1 MFIQRLCCAL
11 LVTFVAA
18 FSLNINAQSLPEG
31 VSKRSTVEG
40 ITEYRL
46 PNGLAV
52 LLFPDET
59 KPLVTVNMTYRV
71 GSKHENYGETGMAHL
86 LEHLLF
92 KGTPSIPDLSAQMN
106 RRGFKMNGTTYFDRT
121 NYHETFTANAEY
133 LDWALRMEADRM
145 VNSFI
150 AKKDLDSEMNV
161 VWDELRRGENNPS
174 RVLTQRM
181 MAAAFDWH
189 NYGKPTIGAPSD
201 LENVSI
207 EKLQAFYKTYYQP
220 DNAVLTVAG
229 RIDETKTLAL
239 IVEAFKAI
247 TKPARQ
253 LPKLYTVEPTQDGER
268 RVTVRRVGD
277 ATTVAALYH
286 LPGASHP
293 DSAALAVVT
302 NVIGT
307 EPSGRLYKQLNEP
320 SLAAN
325 SYAWTN
331 TLAERGVLNVGAQIE
346 GKQTLAAAEAA
357 LLRATESVKS
367 VSLEELQRAK
377 QEYEA
382 DFNQVLK
389 STEAIAIALSES
401 IGHGDWRLM
410 FVQREAVK
418 KVQAADVIRV
428 AGAYLKAD
436 NRTVGIF
443 IPTDKP
449 NRALIETPPNATAVA
464 DATIFAAPRKQGE
477 RFNPTPAALETRTM
491 RTKLAQ
497 GAPFTTLHKQ
507 NRGDAVTLQIQLRWG
522 TSDAINAAKSKEASS
537 WVSDMLMEGSEGL
550 SKEALNDA
558 LNQLQSTLS
567 VSGNATGAN
576 LNIVSDQANLLAV
589 MKLLD
594 TVLKKP
600 AFDAAAFERL
610 RSATLAKLS
619 SQLQD
624 PEAKSDETIAQRH
637 NIDRGLTPAD
647 WRYQRSTEQ
656 TIAATQALTLAQIK
670 QAYRDFWSTRNAN
683 ASAVGTI
690 PDGLKPALEN
700 LLNNWSASP
709 AAAKQAYLRPLN
721 MHMATSPFSTSIQ
734 LNDKTNAVYAAQG
747 SFALKRSD
755 LDYWPLQIASYILG
769 GDPFTSRIGKRV
781 RVVEGLSYSAGSRVQ
796 VDTMDNRAIYDAYA
810 SFAPKNLVKVQLAMK
825 QELARLLKDGIT
837 ASELADT
844 QAFLL
849 QNLEQ
854 QRASDAYLAGHLLY
868 QRDMTYDFNIQS
880 QHLERIQAAT
890 LQTVNAA
897 LRKYFTDLKLIE
909 VSAGD
914 WKK

>member
-1 MFIQRLCCAL
+1 MLITQLCSAL
-11 LVTFVAA
+11 IVAFFAA
-18 FSLNINAQSLPEG
+18 FSPTINAQALPDG
-31 VSKRSTVEG
+31 VKKQSTVEG

-46 PNGLAV
+46 PNGLTV

-92 KGTPSIPDLSAQMN
+92 KGTPNIPNLSAQMN

-133 LDWALRMEADRM
+133 LEWALRMEADRM
-145 VNSFI
+145 INSFI

-229 RIDETKTLAL
+229 RIDEASTLAL
-239 IVEAFKAI
+239 IVDAFKTVA
-247 TKPARQ
+247 KPVRQ
-253 LPKLYTVEPTQDGER
+253 LPKLYTVEPIQDGER
-268 RVTVRRVGD
+268 RVTVRRVGEE
-277 ATTVAALYH
+277 TTVAALYH

-293 DSAALAVVT
+293 DSAALAVLA

-331 TLAERGVLNVGAQIE
+331 ILAERSMLNVGAHIE
-346 GKQTLAAAEAA
+346 GKQSLVLAEAA
-357 LLRATESVKS
+357 LLKATESVS
-367 VSLEELQRAK
+367 SISLDELQRAK

-382 DFNQVLK
+382 DFNQLLK

-428 AGAYLKAD
+428 AGAYLKPD
-436 NRTVGIF
+436 NRTVGVF

-449 NRALIETPPNATAVA
+449 NRAVIDAAPNASTIA

-477 RFNPTPAALETRTM
+477 RFNPTPAALEARTV
-491 RTKLAQ
+491 RSALAQ
-497 GAPFTTLHKQ
+497 GMPFTTLNKQ
-507 NRGDAVTLQIQLRWG
+507 NRGDAVTLHIQLRWG
-522 TSDAINAAKSKEASS
+522 TSAAINAAKNKEAAN
-537 WVSDMLMEGSEGL
+537 WVSEMLMEGSEGL

-558 LNQLQSTLS
+558 LNRLQSTMNIEGS
-567 VSGNATGAN
+567 ATGATMT
-576 LNIVSDQANLLAV
+576 LVSDQTNLLAV
-589 MKLLD
+589 IQLLD
-594 TVLKKP
+594 NVLKKP
-600 AFDAAAFERL
+600 RFDSAAFERL
-610 RSATLAKLS
+610 RSATLAKLN

-624 PEAKSDETIAQRH
+624 PEAKSEEVIAQRH

-656 TIAATQALTLAQIK
+656 TIAATQSLSLTQIK
-670 QAYRDFWSTRNAN
+670 QAYHDFWSARNAN
-683 ASAVGTI
+683 VSAVGTI

-721 MHMATSPFSTSIQ
+721 SHMATSPFSTKIQ
-734 LNDKTNAVYAAQG
+734 LNDKTNAVFAAQG

-755 LDYWPLQIASYILG
+755 VDYWPLQIASYILG
-769 GDPFTSRIGKRV
+769 GDPFTSRIGKRI

-796 VDTMDNRAIYDAYA
+796 VDTMDDRAIYNAYA
-810 SFAPKNLVKVQLAMK
+810 SFAPKNLTKVQLAMK
-825 QELARLLKDGIT
+825 EEFARLLKDGIT
-837 ASELADT
+837 AIELADT

-868 QRDMTYDFNIQS
+868 QRDMAYDFNIQS
-880 QHLERIQAAT
+880 QHLERIQTAT
-890 LQTVNAA
+890 LETVNAA

-914 WKK
+914 WQK